1 MAASQAQPLA
11 HIYLIPPTPTY
22 LSLMR
27 PQDLTEN
34 RINDHMDRE
43 FFPEKTAKG
52 TPVQTWARAY
62 PLGSSLI
69 QGPQGQLPKR
79 GTSCPGNQT
88 IVNFCS
94 SAGILGEEMGSLCP
108 HLKPCYSQVSL
119 ARRSMEPPPIGR
131 VHMLFPTHPLS
142 GWCSSHES
150 TLKT

>member
-1 MAASQAQPLA
+1 MVASQAQPLA

-52 TPVQTWARAY
+52 TPVQTWARAH

-69 QGPQGQLPKR
+69 QGPQGQLPNR
-79 GTSCPGNQT
+79 GTSWPGNQT

-94 SAGILGEEMGSLCP
+94 SSWNIRRGDGFPMSSPQTLLLPSKLGKQEYGTPTNWSCP
-108 HLKPCYSQVSL
+108 HALPHL
-119 ARRSMEPPPIGR
+119 PTLSM
-131 VHMLFPTHPLS
+131 VQKS
-142 GWCSSHES
+142 
-150 TLKT
+150 